1 MVKKKENPENIG
13 KNDIFFECPLCSKSL
28 AIDGRGAGLT
38 IKCPDCGESIDVPIP
53 EGVDITDID
62 RLGVMEVRGIGDAEE
77 SLRPPESP
85 DEIRHMLTEL
95 EELRF
100 RRRYLEKQLAAT
112 ARWLPAIQTQVD
124 SMRTAL
130 DKIEDALTNLS
141 EPSADKTQSLV

>member
-1 MVKKKENPENIG
+1 
-13 KNDIFFECPLCSKSL
+13 
-28 AIDGRGAGLT
+28 
-38 IKCPDCGESIDVPIP
+38 
-53 EGVDITDID
+53 
-62 RLGVMEVRGIGDAEE
+62 
-77 SLRPPESP
+77 
-85 DEIRHMLTEL
+85 MLTEL